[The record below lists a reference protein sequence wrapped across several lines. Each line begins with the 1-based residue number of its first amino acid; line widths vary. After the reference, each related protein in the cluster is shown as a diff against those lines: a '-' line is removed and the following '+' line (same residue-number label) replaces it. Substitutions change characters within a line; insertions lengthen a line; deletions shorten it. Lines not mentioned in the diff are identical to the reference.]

1 MIERFGL
8 SQRKAGILCS
18 VSRTAMSYKPRLD
31 ELNNKIIQQMHEL
44 AEKYRAWGHWRFYIV
59 LRCEGIKIN
68 HKRTERLY
76 RQERLSLKVRKR
88 KKLASVVRVPLELP
102 TRPNQTW
109 AMDFVHD
116 ALWAGR
122 RFRSLTLVDLC
133 TKECPVIEVD
143 TSLTGERVVKVLERL
158 AYSRG
163 IPESIRV
170 DNGPEFISK
179 ALDGWAYQ
187 NKVKLDFIRPGK
199 STDNGHVESF
209 NGKFRRE
216 CLSQNYF
223 LDMDEAKEVIEDWRV
238 EYNTVRPHSTLTDL
252 TPEEYGKKYEL
263 KTTNNTPEPTSL
275 VV

>member
-8 SQRKAGILCS
+8 SQRKAAILCC

-31 ELNNKIIQQMHEL
+31 ELNNKIIRRMKEL

-59 LRCEGIKIN
+59 LRREGFTVN
-68 HKRTERLY
+68 HKRTWRLY
-76 RQERLSLKVRKR
+76 RQEGLSLKIRKR

-102 TRPNQTW
+102 KTPNQSW

-116 ALWAGR
+116 SLWTGR
-122 RFRSLTLVDLC
+122 RFRALTLVDLC
-133 TKECPVIEVD
+133 TKECPAIEVD
-143 TSLTGERVVKVLERL
+143 TSLTGDRIVRVLDRL
-158 AYSRG
+158 ADSRG
-163 IPESIRV
+163 LPESIRV

-179 ALDGWAYQ
+179 ALDGWAYR

-199 STDNGHVESF
+199 PTDNGHVESF

-223 LDMDEAKEVIEDWRV
+223 LDMAEAKQTIEGWRV
-238 EYNTVRPHSTLTDL
+238 EYNTVRPHSTLNDL

-263 KTTNNTPEPTSL
+263 TTKTNPEPQSL
-275 VV
+275 MV

>member
-8 SQRKAGILCS
+8 SQRKAAILCS
-18 VSRTAMSYKPRLD
+18 VSRTAMGYKPRLD
-31 ELNNKIIQQMHEL
+31 ELNTKIICRMKEL

-59 LRCEGIKIN
+59 LRREVFTVN
-68 HKRTERLY
+68 HKRTWRLY
-76 RQERLSLKVRKR
+76 RQEGLSLPIRKR
-88 KKLASVVRVPLELP
+88 KKLAAVVRVPLELP
-102 TRPNQTW
+102 MLPNKAW

-116 ALWAGR
+116 RLWTGR
-122 RFRSLTLVDLC
+122 RFRALTLVDLC

-143 TSLTGERVVKVLERL
+143 TSLTGERVVRVLERL

-163 IPESIRV
+163 LPESIRV

-179 ALDGWAYQ
+179 ALDGWAYR

-199 STDNGHVESF
+199 PTENGHVESF

-223 LDMDEAKEVIEDWRV
+223 LDMAEAKQTIEDWRV
-238 EYNTVRPHSTLTDL
+238 EYNTVRPHSTLNDL

-263 KTTNNTPEPTSL
+263 LTTKTNPEPQSL